1 LYIYVIIICNLC
13 NLNITLSISQLHLT
27 LFDNLSH
34 HVVQKFG
41 PKKYYRFKKGGP
53 PNYAKLN
60 DLFTGTRATGQF
72 RHASTMDPPNEDN
85 VAVFDLNTVSPAVI
99 DLTEPQRPPP
109 RIHKNK
115 GKRVASPTS
124 NSPRSSKRGSKGEEM
139 MVGLTNTFYQIRD
152 QLQSTMIKSSTA
164 SSVGNVCSDTGRP
177 RDWLIDAMTQIN
189 SLSGHMGLSTNSI
202 LRASTALKGT
212 HEAKLF
218 MCMSPA
224 VQRAW
229 LMSFV
234 LPDDN

>member
-1 LYIYVIIICNLC
+1 
-13 NLNITLSISQLHLT
+13 
-27 LFDNLSH
+27 
-34 HVVQKFG
+34 VQKFG
-41 PKKYYRFKKGGP
+41 PKKYYRFKNGGP

-72 RHASTMDPPNEDN
+72 RHASTMDSPNDDN

-99 DLTEPQRPPP
+99 DLTEPQWPPP

-124 NSPRSSKRGSKGEEM
+124 NSPRSSKRGFKGEEI
-139 MVGLTNTFYQIRD
+139 MVGLTNIFYEIRD

-164 SSVGNVCSDTGRP
+164 SSVGNVCPDTGRP
-177 RDWLIDAMTQIN
+177 RDWVIEAMTQMN
-189 SLSGHMGLSTNSI
+189 SLSGQMGLSTNVQ
-202 LRASTALKGT
+202 LRACTALKGT
-212 HEAKLF
+212 HEAKVF
-218 MCMSPA
+218 MHMTLA

-234 LPDDN
+234 LPNDN